1 MRTLKYVI
9 LGLLMRHPMSG
20 YDITKEF
27 QNGLTEFWD
36 AKHSQI
42 YPELRRLYDEGLITY
57 EVQISGEALE
67 KKVYSITEQGRQEF
81 HAWVEEDVDTIPF
94 QRDVFRLKLYF
105 SDNLEPAAA
114 LHIIDAQ
121 RCLHRQKLEH
131 LEDKVQRCFG
141 TPPQRGT
148 PTFGDY
154 VVITGAI
161 MRERAYHEWLDA
173 CTALYQSEP

>member
-42 YPELRRLYDEGLITY
+42 YPELRRLTDEGLITY

-67 KKVYSITEQGRQEF
+67 KKVYSITDEGRREF

-105 SDNLEPAAA
+105 SDNLEPEAA
-114 LHIIDAQ
+114 LQIIAAQ
-121 RCLHRQKLEH
+121 RRLHEEKLNH
-131 LEDKVQRCFG
+131 LEEKVRRFFG
-141 TPPQRGT
+141 TVPKRST
-148 PTFGDY
+148 PSFGDY

-161 MRERAYHEWLDA
+161 MREKAYLEWLDS
-173 CTALYQSEP
+173 CRSLYTDEK

>member
-1 MRTLKYVI
+1 MHTLKYVI

-42 YPELRRLYDEGLITY
+42 YPELRKLSDEGLITY

-67 KKVYSITEQGRQEF
+67 KKVYSLTDQGRQEF
-81 HAWVEEDVDTIPF
+81 RAWVEEDVDTIPF

-105 SDNLEPAAA
+105 SDNLEPEAA
-114 LHIIDAQ
+114 LRIIDAQ
-121 RCLHRQKLEH
+121 RQLHQSKLDH
-131 LEDKVQRCFG
+131 LEDKVRRFFG
-141 TPPQRGT
+141 TAPKRGT
-148 PTFGDY
+148 PAFGDY

-161 MRERAYHEWLDA
+161 MREQAYLQWLDA
-173 CTALYQSEP
+173 CKDLYTLEK

>member
-67 KKVYSITEQGRQEF
+67 KKVYSITEQGRQ
-81 HAWVEEDVDTIPF
+81 
-94 QRDVFRLKLYF
+94 
-105 SDNLEPAAA
+105 
-114 LHIIDAQ
+114 
-121 RCLHRQKLEH
+121 
-131 LEDKVQRCFG
+131 
-141 TPPQRGT
+141 
-148 PTFGDY
+148 
-154 VVITGAI
+154 
-161 MRERAYHEWLDA
+161 
-173 CTALYQSEP
+173 